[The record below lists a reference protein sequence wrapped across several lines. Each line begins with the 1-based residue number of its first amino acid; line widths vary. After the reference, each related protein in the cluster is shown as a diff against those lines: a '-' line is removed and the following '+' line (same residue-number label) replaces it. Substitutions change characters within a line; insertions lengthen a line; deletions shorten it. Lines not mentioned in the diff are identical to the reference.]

1 MNFQIK
7 IILKLQSFKKLKN
20 KIKGQSL
27 NQISFNQRKKAFK
40 LYILNTSYQFT
51 VQFFGEVHTLLET

>member
-51 VQFFGEVHTLLET
+51 V